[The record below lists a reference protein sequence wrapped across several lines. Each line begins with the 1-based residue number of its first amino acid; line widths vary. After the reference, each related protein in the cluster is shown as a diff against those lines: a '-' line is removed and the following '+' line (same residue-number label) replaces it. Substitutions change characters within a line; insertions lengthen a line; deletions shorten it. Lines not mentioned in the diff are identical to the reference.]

1 MLGASLVFLKNIY
14 MGTMGYGSPRIKVDL
29 VMCLK
34 DDSSILFIVKVH
46 SVCDEV
52 LLFLLFGHE
61 APWIIAIEQTFFV
74 F

>member
-52 LLFLLFGHE
+52 LSFSLDTKLHGSL
-61 APWIIAIEQTFFV
+61 PDRKSV
-74 F
+74 V